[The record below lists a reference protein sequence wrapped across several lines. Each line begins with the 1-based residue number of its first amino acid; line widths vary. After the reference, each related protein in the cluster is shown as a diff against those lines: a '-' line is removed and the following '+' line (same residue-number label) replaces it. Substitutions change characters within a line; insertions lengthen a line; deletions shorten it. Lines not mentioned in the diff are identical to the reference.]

1 MQQDLFFLQYSW
13 LTEKYVCI
21 GRGYRRAKTPASRA
35 QEVIR
40 EGKQGKDWDP
50 QGMYTGVP
58 AREGETPVQD
68 ADDL

>member
-1 MQQDLFFLQYSW
+1 MTGW
-13 LTEKYVCI
+13 MK
-21 GRGYRRAKTPASRA
+21 RYRRAKPPASRA